1 MYKVLIADDHPLFR
15 NALKQVLMSQS
26 MSVQEGHALHS
37 EQIQEAQDLSSTI
50 GALSADI
57 DIDLLFLD
65 LNMPGN
71 DGLSSISTIRAQFP
85 NLLIIIVSADEQE
98 HTISKCIQLG
108 ASAYIPKSVD
118 LSEIAQAV
126 EQVLQGE
133 QWLPKDIQLTEHAP
147 QETAFFEQLAQLTPH
162 QLKVLGLIAKGLLN
176 KQIAY
181 ELNISESTVK
191 QHASAVLKK
200 LGVYNRTQAGV
211 IFNQVMRGE

>member
-15 NALKQVLMSQS
+15 NALKQVLINQTIPMQ
-26 MSVQEGHALHS
+26 VQES
-37 EQIQEAQDLSSTI
+37 QDFQSTI
-50 GALSADI
+50 DALDQDV

-71 DGLSSISTIRAQFP
+71 QGLAGISTIRAQFP
-85 NLLIIIVSADEQE
+85 NTLIIVVSADEQE
-98 HTISKCIQLG
+98 HTITKCVKLG

-118 LSEIAQAV
+118 MIEITHAV
-126 EQVLQGE
+126 SKVLEGE
-133 QWLPKDIQLTEHAP
+133 QWLPKGYQLAQQGPKEK
-147 QETAFFEQLAQLTPH
+147 AFFSQLEQLTPH
-162 QLKVLGLIAKGLLN
+162 QLKVLGLIAEGLLN

-211 IFNQVMRGE
+211 IFNQNMRLD